1 MYGQSRDHESDSITG
16 SRSGPAFFQSP
27 SPSKKKNQRS
37 SEHEKEHGPTASSGA
52 AVNRQVP
59 IVGSTLL
66 AVYEREHEF
75 RAGILLVDEVTLPEE
90 SAIHR
95 SAQCDPASDAVQEAS
110 PWLLKVAELRLES
123 EHLTGQAL
131 QWKPGI
137 ELSSD
142 QLLFTE
148 VLTCKLKS
156 EHVAACRQ
164 GLSRLHAVAKMLELS
179 RDGE

>member
-1 MYGQSRDHESDSITG
+1 MYGQLRDQESDSING

-27 SPSKKKNQRS
+27 PPSKNKNQRS
-37 SEHEKEHGPTASSGA
+37 SQHEKKIGPAASSGA
-52 AVNRQVP
+52 AVAREVP

-66 AVYEREHEF
+66 AVYETEHEF
-75 RAGILLVDEVTLPEE
+75 RAGILLVDEVTVAEE
-90 SAIHR
+90 SAIHP
-95 SAQCDPASDAVQEAS
+95 SSQCDPFPDTVQESS

-123 EHLTGQAL
+123 EHLPGQAL

-156 EHVAACRQ
+156 EHVSACRQ

-179 RDGE
+179 RDDK